1 MDIQNIKTHDL
12 TPGDIIVLTIDI
24 GKMPPQRAKEYMLKH
39 KEAIQEVIGTDYKII
54 VKSPLTQIEIIR
66 TPINVPTKDALYAV
80 GHSPND
86 LLKDVVTEEPVDTD
100 GMRMDD
106 FERAKPIE

>member
-1 MDIQNIKTHDL
+1 MNIQDIETHDI
-12 TPGDIIVLTIDI
+12 TPGDILVVTIDI
-24 GKMPPQRAKEYMLKH
+24 GKMPPQRAKEYMMKH

-66 TPINVPTKDALYAV
+66 TPSNGISAMVDEAFSTP
-80 GHSPND
+80 
-86 LLKDVVTEEPVDTD
+86 EESVDTD